1 MSVRQNFEQDGIEKR
16 RIDVMIKSFLIDE
29 DGMGVVEVI
38 LIMVVLIA
46 MVAIFQKQIRSLVM
60 NIWNSI
66 NSDASD
72 IYS

>member
-1 MSVRQNFEQDGIEKR
+1 MSGGKADETRR
-16 RIDVMIKSFLIDE
+16 RINVMIKGFLINE

-46 MVAIFQKQIRSLVM
+46 MVAIFQRQIRSLVM
-60 NIWNSI
+60 NIWDSI
-66 NSDASD
+66 NSDASK

>member
-1 MSVRQNFEQDGIEKR
+1 MSGGKSAETRR
-16 RIDVMIKSFLIDE
+16 RINVMIKDFIINE

-46 MVAIFQKQIRSLVM
+46 MVAIFQKQIRSLVK

>member
-1 MSVRQNFEQDGIEKR
+1 MSGGKAAGTR
-16 RIDVMIKSFLIDE
+16 RRTNVMIKDFIINE

-46 MVAIFQKQIRSLVM
+46 MVAIFQKQIRSLVK

-66 NSDASD
+66 NSDASE

>member
-1 MSVRQNFEQDGIEKR
+1 
-16 RIDVMIKSFLIDE
+16 MIRDFLMEE

-46 MVAIFQKQIRSLVM
+46 MVAIFQKQIKALVM
-60 NIWNSI
+60 KIWNAI
-66 NSDASD
+66 NSDASE

>member
-1 MSVRQNFEQDGIEKR
+1 MKR
-16 RIDVMIKSFLIDE
+16 FMVDE

-46 MVAIFQKQIRSLVM
+46 MVAIFQKQIKALVM
-60 NIWNSI
+60 NIWRSI

>member
-1 MSVRQNFEQDGIEKR
+1 MSGGKAAGAKR
-16 RIDVMIKSFLIDE
+16 RINVMIKDFIINE

-46 MVAIFQKQIRSLVM
+46 MVAIFQKQIRSLVK

>member
-1 MSVRQNFEQDGIEKR
+1 MSGGKAVETRR
-16 RIDVMIKSFLIDE
+16 RINVMIKGFLFNE

-46 MVAIFQKQIRSLVM
+46 MVAIFQKQIKSLVM
-60 NIWNSI
+60 NIWDSI
-66 NSDASD
+66 NSDASY

>member
-1 MSVRQNFEQDGIEKR
+1 MEADI
-16 RIDVMIKSFLIDE
+16 MIKRFMVDE

-46 MVAIFQKQIRSLVM
+46 MVAIFQKQIKALVM
-60 NIWNSI
+60 NIWKSI
-66 NSDASD
+66 NADAGD

>member
-1 MSVRQNFEQDGIEKR
+1 
-16 RIDVMIKSFLIDE
+16 MIKRFMVDE

-46 MVAIFQKQIRSLVM
+46 MVAIFQKQIKALVM
-60 NIWNSI
+60 NIWKSI
-66 NSDASD
+66 NADAGD

>member
-1 MSVRQNFEQDGIEKR
+1 
-16 RIDVMIKSFLIDE
+16 MIKSFLIDE

-66 NSDASD
+66 NSDASS

>member
-1 MSVRQNFEQDGIEKR
+1 
-16 RIDVMIKSFLIDE
+16 MIKGFLINE

-46 MVAIFQKQIRSLVM
+46 MVAIFQKQIKSLVM
-60 NIWNSI
+60 NIWDSI
-66 NSDASD
+66 NSDASY

>member
-1 MSVRQNFEQDGIEKR
+1 MSGGKAVGTRR
-16 RIDVMIKSFLIDE
+16 RIDVMIKSFFINE

-46 MVAIFQKQIRSLVM
+46 MVAIFQKQIRSLDM

-66 NSDASD
+66 NSDASS

>member
-1 MSVRQNFEQDGIEKR
+1 MSGGKAAETRR
-16 RIDVMIKSFLIDE
+16 RINVMIKGFLINE

-46 MVAIFQKQIRSLVM
+46 MVAIFQRQIRSLVM

-66 NSDASD
+66 NSDASN